1 MKTYKLLL
9 FTLFISLIVNPS
21 FSQEKNKKSAVETAL
36 KGFKFRSV
44 GPAFMAGRIADIAID
59 PKNENTWY
67 VAVGSGG
74 AWKTNNAGTTWSA
87 LTENMPFLLYRLYN
101 NRPKQQ

>member
-1 MKTYKLLL
+1 MKTYKLLI

-44 GPAFMAGRIADIAID
+44 GPAFMAGRIV
-59 PKNENTWY
+59 N
-67 VAVGSGG
+67 
-74 AWKTNNAGTTWSA
+74 
-87 LTENMPFLLYRLYN
+87 
-101 NRPKQQ
+101 

>member
-9 FTLFISLIVNPS
+9 FPLFISLIVNPS

-59 PKNENTWY
+59 LKMKTHGTLLQ
-67 VAVGSGG
+67 VLAVHGKPITQELPG
-74 AWKTNNAGTTWSA
+74 
-87 LTENMPFLLYRLYN
+87 LL
-101 NRPKQQ
+101 